1 MKTIYL
7 LTNFSE
13 AADKAIS
20 NFIRIY
26 GKRLKESYRFTL
38 VNAWKQ
44 PRTGHFQMINLD
56 EYLAEISMNDLKKQA
71 GILAEL
77 LHIEERD
84 IDVISRKGD
93 IVDVVNEL
101 AESETPELIVMGT
114 KGSNLLR
121 ELLIGSTTG
130 RILRQ
135 IKLPTLVVPETIALK
150 NPDRI
155 VFATD
160 LNECRNEDDFEKLT
174 NLVRRFMS
182 EFLILH
188 IYKVEKPDVSK
199 YEKCMEQYLNGI
211 NYSFHY
217 KQHVDVETGILE
229 FVSLMKAGL
238 LAMIGRKDDLLL
250 SLFKHSVTQGI
261 TQQAEVPMLIIHD

>member
-1 MKTIYL
+1 MNTIYL

-13 AADKAIS
+13 AAEKAIL
-20 NFIRIY
+20 NFMKIY
-26 GKRLKESYRFTL
+26 GRRMKDDYRFL
-38 VNAWKQ
+38 LINAWKQ

-56 EYLAEISMNDLKKQA
+56 EYLLENSMIDLKKQA

-77 LHIEERD
+77 LHLKDSDIEL
-84 IDVISRKGD
+84 ISRKGD
-93 IVDVVNEL
+93 IVDVVNNL
-101 AESETPELIVMGT
+101 TESDDPELIVMGT

-121 ELLIGSTTG
+121 ELLIGSTAG

-135 IKLPTLVVPETIALK
+135 IKLPTLIIPEKSELIH
-150 NPDRI
+150 PDRI

-160 LNECRNEDDFEKLT
+160 LNECSNEDDFEKLT
-174 NLVRRFMS
+174 NLARRFMA

-199 YEKCMEQYLNGI
+199 YEECMEQYLNGI

-217 KQHVDVETGILE
+217 QQHVDIESGIIE